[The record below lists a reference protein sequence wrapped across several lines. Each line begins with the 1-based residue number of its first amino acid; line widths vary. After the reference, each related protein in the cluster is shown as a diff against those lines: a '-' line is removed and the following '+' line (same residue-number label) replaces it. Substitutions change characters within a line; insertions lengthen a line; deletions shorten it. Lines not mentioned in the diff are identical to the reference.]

1 MLRKK
6 DEQIMF
12 VLEEKMAVFR
22 EMCDVRSPGTPPGRG
37 TGTGQCQGPNQV
49 TRAKGLFR
57 AGSGAGSEDVPKGE
71 PIIKGALQEG

>member
-6 DEQIMF
+6 DEQIMCM
-12 VLEEKMAVFR
+12 LEEKMAVFR
-22 EMCDVRSPGTPPGRG
+22 EMCEVRSPGTPPG
-37 TGTGQCQGPNQV
+37 TGPGEDQGPNQV